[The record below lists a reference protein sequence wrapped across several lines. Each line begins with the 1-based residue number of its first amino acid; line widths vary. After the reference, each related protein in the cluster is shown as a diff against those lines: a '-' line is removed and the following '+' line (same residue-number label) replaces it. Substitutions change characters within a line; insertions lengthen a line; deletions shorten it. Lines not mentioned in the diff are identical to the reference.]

1 MSRAAGAVLGGLLVA
16 VGPAACERK
25 AAPERTTGQA
35 DAGTPAKVAA
45 ARTPEVA
52 TLTGV
57 AIQWGDGTAPPGVS
71 DADLSRRIG
80 RILADS
86 PAFLIESEAAPPG
99 RTAVPAMI
107 KVTLHAE
114 IVAADSDGGR
124 GKARAGKARASKA
137 RAAMAAVEAELDWKA
152 SGERLEPRENVIVQV
167 PLASRPTPSD
177 AEVLAAA
184 VRDAVDKAGH
194 GLVDKETLHQA
205 DDAAV
210 LRALSGDGAE
220 VPWALELAADRRL
233 PGAFDRAAALLGERD
248 PAVRGAALRVLVALR
263 DPRAVKSLARAADFA
278 DADTMRSLV
287 EAVTAI
293 GGPEAVEF
301 LELLASGHSDPDM
314 RQRAQEGLDRLE
326 RRSPPDAP

>member
-1 MSRAAGAVLGGLLVA
+1 MSRAAGAVLGGLLLA
-16 VGPAACERK
+16 VGPAGCERK
-25 AAPERTTGQA
+25 AGPEPATRPA
-35 DAGTPAKVAA
+35 DAGTPTRAPA

-52 TLTGV
+52 VLTGV
-57 AIQWGDGTAPPGVS
+57 AIQWGEGAAPPGVS
-71 DADLSRRIG
+71 DEDLSRRIG

-86 PAFLIESEAAPPG
+86 PAFLVEGEASPPG
-99 RTAVPAMI
+99 RTAVPVFI
-107 KVTLHAE
+107 EVTLHAQ
-114 IVAADSDGGR
+114 IVAADSGG
-124 GKARAGKARASKA
+124 GKARASKA

-152 SGERLEPRENVIVQV
+152 SGNRLEPRENVIVQV
-167 PLASRPTPSD
+167 PLAARPAPAD
-177 AEVLAAA
+177 AEVLAAS

-233 PGAFDRAAALLGERD
+233 AGAFDRAAALLGERD
-248 PAVRGAALRVLVALR
+248 LAVRGAALRFLVALR

-278 DADTMRSLV
+278 DADTMRSLI

-301 LELLASGHSDPDM
+301 LELVASGHSDPDM
-314 RQRAQEGLDRLE
+314 RQRAQEGLDRLGPRTPE
-326 RRSPPDAP
+326 AP